1 MTVKVTDAAG
11 NLVWTNTTSQFPLVW
26 DLKDKAGN
34 KLAPGLY
41 RYFGTYK
48 STTEYGGTEIS
59 KLIVIDDY
67 KQSAAD
73 K

>member
-1 MTVKVTDAAG
+1 MVQHHQPIPIG
-11 NLVWTNTTSQFPLVW
+11 LG
-26 DLKDKAGN
+26 LKDKAGN

-48 STTEYGGTEIS
+48 SATEYGGTEIS
-59 KLIVIDDY
+59 KLIIIDDY
-67 KQSAAD
+67 KHAT